1 MDFTMDYDSREF
13 WSGCEARQLLLPFCR
28 QCEIFLH
35 FPRSRCPSCWSTELE
50 WREVIGTWILYT
62 WVVSSDPKVPAMA
75 LVELEQQ
82 MGLRI
87 PAPVETNDPGD
98 LFHGQPMDLNWT
110 RVDGRLVPTFAPKTA

>member
-1 MDFTMDYDSREF
+1 M
-13 WSGCEARQLLLPFCR
+13 
-28 QCEIFLH
+28 
-35 FPRSRCPSCWSTELE
+35 
-50 WREVIGTWILYT
+50 IGTWILYT